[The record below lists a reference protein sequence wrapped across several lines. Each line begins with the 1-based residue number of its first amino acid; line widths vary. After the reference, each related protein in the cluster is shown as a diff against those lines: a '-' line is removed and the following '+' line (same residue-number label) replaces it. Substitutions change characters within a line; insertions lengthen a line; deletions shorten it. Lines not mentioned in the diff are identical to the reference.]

1 MMLVETVELQCPFC
15 GEIISVLVDCSLG
28 DQSYV
33 EDCSVCCHQCC
44 CPFIWTK
51 TGSRALKRS
60 PKICE
65 SQR

>member
-33 EDCSVCCHQCC
+33 EDCSVCCQPMLLSIHMDEDVI
-44 CPFIWTK
+44 P
-51 TGSRALKRS
+51 SVEAL
-60 PKICE
+60 PE
-65 SQR
+65 NM

>member
-33 EDCSVCCHQCC
+33 EDCSVCCQPMLLSIHMDEDGI
-44 CPFIWTK
+44 P
-51 TGSRALKRS
+51 SVEAL
-60 PKICE
+60 PE
-65 SQR
+65 NM